1 MASFKQEKIF
11 FPNLDGLRFF
21 SFLIV
26 FFAHSFSTQH
36 AYIKQEPWYQLI
48 KVRMFSDG
56 DIGVSFFFVLSGF
69 LISYI
74 LLKEQE
80 RNGTINIKSFYMRR
94 ILRIWPLYYLIVV
107 FGFLIFP
114 MLKTYFGQVPQES
127 ADPLLCSTFL
137 NNFDRIING
146 KPDAAALGG
155 LWTIAIEEQFYL
167 LWPLLF
173 FITPPRYYQF
183 IFMAVLVL
191 STLFRVFYGE
201 KNVIDLH
208 TVGVITDMAIG
219 GLGAYLIL
227 HNSWFVNR
235 IEGLSRYAIA
245 MAYISILIFLAF
257 KKELFSNETMLVL
270 KRIIL
275 ASVFLVIILEQNY
288 ARNSLFKIG
297 NWKLV
302 STLGKYTYGL
312 YCFHVIGI
320 LMSVTLLQKFSL
332 NQHSWQLW
340 LLEVPMSFAMS
351 VILSWLSYHYF
362 ESWFLRLKAQFSA
375 DKNESVRV
383 NTPTNS

>member
-1 MASFKQEKIF
+1 
-11 FPNLDGLRFF
+11 
-21 SFLIV
+21 
-26 FFAHSFSTQH
+26 
-36 AYIKQEPWYQLI
+36 
-48 KVRMFSDG
+48 
-56 DIGVSFFFVLSGF
+56 
-69 LISYI
+69 
-74 LLKEQE
+74 
-80 RNGTINIKSFYMRR
+80 
-94 ILRIWPLYYLIVV
+94 
-107 FGFLIFP
+107 
-114 MLKTYFGQVPQES
+114 
-127 ADPLLCSTFL
+127 
-137 NNFDRIING
+137 
-146 KPDAAALGG
+146 
-155 LWTIAIEEQFYL
+155 
-167 LWPLLF
+167 
-173 FITPPRYYQF
+173 
-183 IFMAVLVL
+183 
-191 STLFRVFYGE
+191 
-201 KNVIDLH
+201 
-208 TVGVITDMAIG
+208 
-219 GLGAYLIL
+219 
-227 HNSWFVNR
+227 
-235 IEGLSRYAIA
+235 
-245 MAYISILIFLAF
+245 
-257 KKELFSNETMLVL
+257 MLVL